1 MISRSLIFS
10 KTDRMETY
18 MSGKKS
24 MKIGAKIM
32 EIGSHLTKKSLIN
45 ALWLMMVTKNQ
56 KILISILVTV
66 ILKD

>member
-32 EIGSHLTKKSLIN
+32 EIGSHLTKKSLIK
-45 ALWLMMVTKNQ
+45 ALRLMMETKNQ
-56 KILISILVTV
+56 KNLISILVTV